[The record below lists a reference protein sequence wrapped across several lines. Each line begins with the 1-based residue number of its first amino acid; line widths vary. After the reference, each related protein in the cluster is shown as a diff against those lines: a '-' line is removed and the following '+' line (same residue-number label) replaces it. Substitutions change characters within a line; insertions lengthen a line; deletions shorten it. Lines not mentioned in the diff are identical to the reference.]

1 MPENATHKDIVWKS
15 DDNTIASVDENG
27 VVTAN
32 KIGETVITA
41 STPDGTIS
49 ATTYVKVCEISDFVN
64 FSINVGTEGST
75 STGFYSYIRL
85 RIKLNIDKKINI
97 AGILLCNE
105 NNVVVDSRYDIGE
118 VNTYDMKTI
127 TRTGSFETYKAKGW
141 WYRIGYSYEGK
152 NYEQDV
158 VNN

>member
-41 STPDGTIS
+41 SIPDGTVS
-49 ATTYVKVCEISDFVN
+49 ATTYVKVCEICDFVN

-75 STGFYSYIRL
+75 STGFYSYIR
-85 RIKLNIDKKINI
+85 
-97 AGILLCNE
+97 
-105 NNVVVDSRYDIGE
+105 
-118 VNTYDMKTI
+118 
-127 TRTGSFETYKAKGW
+127 
-141 WYRIGYSYEGK
+141 
-152 NYEQDV
+152 
-158 VNN
+158 